1 MENKKSFGT
10 FICQRRK
17 ELGMTQKEFAQRLFV
32 TDSAVSKWERG
43 LAYPDITLLQSI
55 CQVLQCSEKELLSSS
70 EDTEGRRAEQ
80 LAKKYLQLT
89 RNYRLGQYI
98 LYGLI
103 TLGCLLGNLLSQHA
117 LTWFWIVLASELM
130 VASLTLLPTFVPEG
144 RRGLASLGG
153 FTGCLLLLLL
163 GMSLLTLTTATLD
176 ITDAF
181 EYLLHPFSRI
191 GVPAHELSMMMGI
204 ALRFLPQF
212 TFELQTVYRAQIS
225 RGATFSKG
233 RLRMLASLMV
243 PLFTSAFRH
252 AETLSSAMEA
262 RCYHGGVGRTRLH
275 PLAFTALDRN
285 GVVVIVAMLAC
296 VVATNFIPW

>member
-1 MENKKSFGT
+1 MPDKAMFGRFWPGT
-10 FICQRRK
+10 SPVHRMDPRAK
-17 ELGMTQKEFAQRLFV
+17 L
-32 TDSAVSKWERG
+32 
-43 LAYPDITLLQSI
+43 
-55 CQVLQCSEKELLSSS
+55 LLS
-70 EDTEGRRAEQ
+70 
-80 LAKKYLQLT
+80 LA
-89 RNYRLGQYI
+89 
-98 LYGLI
+98 
-103 TLGCLLGNLLSQHA
+103 
-117 LTWFWIVLASELM
+117 LM
-130 VASLTLLPTFVPEG
+130 VATFCAQNYG
-144 RRGLASLGG
+144 GLAVCAAFVVGFYAVAGIPLGQALRSIG
-153 FTGCLLLLLL
+153 PLLFIVVVTALLNVFFVQGGTVYFQWWVFCISEAGVASAAFVACRLLLLLL
-163 GMSLLTLTTATLD
+163 GVSLLTLTTTALD

-181 EYLLHPFSRI
+181 EYLLKPFARI
-191 GVPAHELSMMMGI
+191 GLPAHELAMMMGI

-212 TFELQTVYRAQIS
+212 AFELTTVYRAQIS

>member
-1 MENKKSFGT
+1 MPDIAVIGRYWPGTSPLHRMDARAKLLLALALMAVVFVAQSF
-10 FICQRRK
+10 
-17 ELGMTQKEFAQRLFV
+17 L
-32 TDSAVSKWERG
+32 G
-43 LAYPDITLLQSI
+43 LAVCAAFVFGFFRLAGIPIRSAFKSIAPLAFIVVVTALLN
-55 CQVLQCSEKELLSSS
+55 V
-70 EDTEGRRAEQ
+70 
-80 LAKKYLQLT
+80 
-89 RNYRLGQYI
+89 
-98 LYGLI
+98 
-103 TLGCLLGNLLSQHA
+103 
-117 LTWFWIVLASELM
+117 F
-130 VASLTLLPTFVPEG
+130 FVQ
-144 RRGLASLGG
+144 GG
-153 FTGCLLLLLL
+153 T
-163 GMSLLTLTTATLD
+163 
-176 ITDAF
+176 
-181 EYLLHPFSRI
+181 